1 MSTSKFDELVAILS
15 EDYNKTYEYLRRNCK
30 FIEQLTQKLD
40 KYLGCGLNNLF
51 FYTSEGGG
59 NKIPVQNNLQELMTV
74 KTNCYFE
81 FRLLIKIK
89 VDQFSRIYDCGPS
102 FVKNNLPPPS
112 QVVLLMA
119 INQQDE
125 NLFIVVAP
133 TINEKG
139 QVSAKSFNVNPTI
152 DDSWIEL
159 FESCFKVMKKTIE
172 GGLEKRIRELG
183 TETDNASQQA
193 FVLL

>member
-1 MSTSKFDELVAILS
+1 MVLII
-15 EDYNKTYEYLRRNCK
+15 Y
-30 FIEQLTQKLD
+30 
-40 KYLGCGLNNLF
+40 F

-59 NKIPVQNNLQELMTV
+59 SKTPVQNNIQDLITV

-81 FRLLIKIK
+81 FRLLIQIK
-89 VDQFSRIYDCGPS
+89 VDRLSRIYDCVPS
-102 FVKNNLPPPS
+102 FVENNLTPPS

-119 INQQDE
+119 INQQEE

-133 TINEKG
+133 AINEKEEVVG
-139 QVSAKSFNVNPTI
+139 KIFNVNPTI

-159 FESCFKVMKKTIE
+159 FESCFKVIKKTIE

-183 TETDNASQQA
+183 TETDNASKQA
-193 FVLL
+193 LGLL